1 MLSPPIAVTRSQAYP
16 RENVMDIPRRSGL
29 LTPKELSI
37 TENWDVRGLLA
48 QMRQGT
54 LSAEDVVRAFSKRA
68 AIAHQ
73 VTRCLTEP
81 LFPSAIQQAQHLDS
95 VLQRTG
101 RPVGPL
107 HGLPVSVKDCFRIK
121 GVDSC
126 IGLTALAFKPSTFH
140 ARLVNMLL
148 SLGAVIIAK
157 TNVSQGM
164 AAPDSYNHVFGR
176 TLNPLN
182 HRLTVGGSSG
192 GEAALVAMRGSMVG
206 FGTDIGGSIRV
217 PAMCTGLY
225 GFKPS
230 VGRIPFGGVVTGQ
243 PAGLGR
249 VALQGVAG
257 PLARSVADLG
267 TVLAEIIP
275 IAERFGEDCIPGRW
289 KAESLGPDKRTR
301 EFTVGVLRT
310 DDLVTPL
317 PPVAQV
323 LDEVADSL
331 RRTPGVRVVDVPVPP
346 ALRKCQGIAG
356 RLMGADGGGGLLDL
370 LESTSEPLIPWLQK
384 RMKRR
389 EALSLEQ
396 LIELQEQ
403 RSDIEKELLGM
414 WTVNG
419 DCTKRIDAIITP
431 VAPHPVPEIDR
442 FNAIGY
448 TASFVLLDCPAGTI
462 PVRNFTESDLDSGN
476 DMDSPVLGSW
486 DRVNRELW
494 QGKSVDRRVYLDSPL
509 SIQVVTPKQHDY
521 ELHIEQTFMAQ
532 PTPFQLRD
540 ELTILPPV
548 RGALSVVPGP
558 ILQQIRELKKT
569 GSDFILEED
578 LATVFGR
585 AELDTGLERLFRST
599 VIIPGFEEI
608 YPSSEIRLASGPGP
622 TVLRALKESHY
633 LSTIIQLS
641 FLGFMHERTTLA
653 TNLVAC
659 LNERHHLGAPDSN
672 PANYEGV
679 CEILRV
685 CASQTSSF
693 PWDLYI
699 GRVEAQLPK
708 TCTFMANKTSVDEL
722 QWRVL
727 TPNLLLAAMDYLCL
741 VQAFPGDRLMAVPSQ
756 AGLVPLVVWA
766 HHILGLT
773 VLLKGSPDGDVLF
786 GHSSS
791 PQITIKWCDHI
802 DLTDEVYL
810 LDSKMEILLS
820 TELSH
825 NIHARIISEER
836 CRLKGYGTKL
846 VNRFKAKEDDMAPS
860 RVQLVCITL
869 AFCRVV
875 TPFLYRV
882 DLKEKG
888 VSTPLIQA
896 RDSVESWRLRA
907 AADILFSGVPWN
919 PATAD
924 AYTDALK
931 TQTVERLLEYLPQGS

>member
-1 MLSPPIAVTRSQAYP
+1 MTRLSEPAYLEIARRKQGQLDSGIPTEWRLPARLIPADMLSPPIAATRSQAYP

-54 LSAEDVVRAFSKRA
+54 LSAEDVVRAFSK
-68 AIAHQ
+68 
-73 VTRCLTEP
+73 
-81 LFPSAIQQAQHLDS
+81 AQHLDS

-140 ARLVNMLL
+140 AQLVNMLL

-182 HRLTVGGSSG
+182 HQLTVGGSSG

-243 PAGLGR
+243 PPGLGR

-289 KAESLGPDKRTR
+289 ESESPVSDRQAR
-301 EFTVGVLRT
+301 EFTVGVLRA
-310 DDLVTPL
+310 DGLVAPL
-317 PPVAQV
+317 RPVAQV

-331 RRTPGVRVVDVPVPP
+331 RRTPGVWVVDVPVPP

-356 RLMGADGGGGLLDL
+356 RLMGADGGGSLLDL

-414 WTVNG
+414 WTVDG

-521 ELHIEQTFMAQ
+521 ELFRAMEIIDRAIQSQTGAMESNSRSSI
-532 PTPFQLRD
+532 PVTHRD
-540 ELTILPPV
+540 
-548 RGALSVVPGP
+548 R
-558 ILQQIRELKKT
+558 
-569 GSDFILEED
+569 
-578 LATVFGR
+578 
-585 AELDTGLERLFRST
+585 
-599 VIIPGFEEI
+599 
-608 YPSSEIRLASGPGP
+608 YPS
-622 TVLRALKESHY
+622 
-633 LSTIIQLS
+633 
-641 FLGFMHERTTLA
+641 
-653 TNLVAC
+653 
-659 LNERHHLGAPDSN
+659 
-672 PANYEGV
+672 
-679 CEILRV
+679 
-685 CASQTSSF
+685 
-693 PWDLYI
+693 
-699 GRVEAQLPK
+699 
-708 TCTFMANKTSVDEL
+708 TCICVPYMPQVSV
-722 QWRVL
+722 
-727 TPNLLLAAMDYLCL
+727 
-741 VQAFPGDRLMAVPSQ
+741 
-756 AGLVPLVVWA
+756 
-766 HHILGLT
+766 
-773 VLLKGSPDGDVLF
+773 
-786 GHSSS
+786 
-791 PQITIKWCDHI
+791 
-802 DLTDEVYL
+802 
-810 LDSKMEILLS
+810 
-820 TELSH
+820 
-825 NIHARIISEER
+825 
-836 CRLKGYGTKL
+836 
-846 VNRFKAKEDDMAPS
+846 
-860 RVQLVCITL
+860 
-869 AFCRVV
+869 
-875 TPFLYRV
+875 
-882 DLKEKG
+882 
-888 VSTPLIQA
+888 
-896 RDSVESWRLRA
+896 
-907 AADILFSGVPWN
+907 
-919 PATAD
+919 
-924 AYTDALK
+924 
-931 TQTVERLLEYLPQGS
+931 